1 MKSYNPVANKRK
13 KVVKNVLFQIFAVI
27 VGIVIISPII
37 YAFFISIMPS
47 NQILSN
53 PPKLIPRSVT
63 LDHYK
68 SAISATTLGRYMLNS
83 LVLAGVSSIVRII
96 TASMAA
102 YAFAFYE
109 FKGKNFIFA
118 IVMGTVMIPGDVVL
132 VTNYQTVSRLGL
144 VNTYLGMMVVF
155 LVSAMNIFIMRQN
168 FLTFSKEIKEASEVD
183 GCGNFRFFATI
194 LLPLNKP
201 VITTVF
207 ISAFMGTW
215 NTYLWPMMVTNQNKL
230 RTIQVG
236 VTMLNFPEGTVY
248 GPIMAASILALLP
261 IAVIFVIFRRQ
272 IVGGLMGGAVKG

>member
-215 NTYLWPMMVTNQNKL
+215 NTYLWPMMVTNQNEL

-272 IVGGLMGGAVKG
+272 IVGGLMGGPVKG

>member
-215 NTYLWPMMVTNQNKL
+215 NTYLWPMMVTNQNEL

-248 GPIMAASILALLP
+248 GPIMAASIQALLP

-272 IVGGLMGGAVKG
+272 IGGGLMGGAVKG

>member
-1 MKSYNPVANKRK
+1 MKSYNPVANKSK

-215 NTYLWPMMVTNQNKL
+215 NTYLWPMMVTNQNEL

>member
-215 NTYLWPMMVTNQNKL
+215 NNYLWPMMVTNQNEL

>member
-144 VNTYLGMMVVF
+144 VNTYLGMMGVF

-215 NTYLWPMMVTNQNKL
+215 NTYLWPMMVTNQNEL

>member
-215 NTYLWPMMVTNQNKL
+215 NTYLWPMMVTNQNEL

-272 IVGGLMGGAVKG
+272 IVGGLMGGAIKG

>member
-215 NTYLWPMMVTNQNKL
+215 NTYLWPMMVTNQNEL
-230 RTIQVG
+230 RTIQR
-236 VTMLNFPEGTVY
+236 LRFQ
-248 GPIMAASILALLP
+248 SLLY
-261 IAVIFVIFRRQ
+261 Q
-272 IVGGLMGGAVKG
+272 

>member
-1 MKSYNPVANKRK
+1 MKSYSPVANKRK

-215 NTYLWPMMVTNQNKL
+215 NTYLWPMMVTNQNEL

>member
-109 FKGKNFIFA
+109 FKGENFIFA

-215 NTYLWPMMVTNQNKL
+215 NTYLWPMMVTNQNEL

>member
-68 SAISATTLGRYMLNS
+68 SAISATTLGRYMLNT

-215 NTYLWPMMVTNQNKL
+215 NTYLWPMMVTNQNEL

>member
-83 LVLAGVSSIVRII
+83 LVLADVSSIVRII

-215 NTYLWPMMVTNQNKL
+215 NTYLWPMMVTNQNEL

>member
-155 LVSAMNIFIMRQN
+155 LVSAMNILIMRQN

-215 NTYLWPMMVTNQNKL
+215 NTYLWPMMVTNQNEL

>member
-53 PPKLIPRSVT
+53 QPKLIPRSVT

-215 NTYLWPMMVTNQNKL
+215 NTYLWPMMVTNQNEL

>member
-201 VITTVF
+201 VITIVF

-215 NTYLWPMMVTNQNKL
+215 NTYLWPMMVTNQNEL

>member
-132 VTNYQTVSRLGL
+132 VTNYQTVYRLGL

-215 NTYLWPMMVTNQNKL
+215 NTYLWPMMVTNQNEL

>member
-155 LVSAMNIFIMRQN
+155 LVSAMNLFIMSQN

-215 NTYLWPMMVTNQNKL
+215 NTYLWPMMVTNQNEL